1 MTDTRKNIKRNS
13 ITQIGIGL
21 AIVVLVNIIG
31 SFAFYR
37 LDLTSE
43 KRYTLSPAT
52 KKMLTELDDIVYFK
66 VYLEGDFPA
75 GFQRLRNETR
85 EMLNQFH
92 AYSNNVQFEFINP
105 TSGNDKKAN
114 EALYKQLMEN
124 GLNPTDL
131 QVKTKEGFSRKLIF
145 PGAIA
150 TYHQKD
156 VPIDLLLTQVGTPS
170 DEVLNNSVQ
179 ALEYSLSN
187 AIRKLSITKK
197 PEIAFID
204 GQGELSSIYLASI
217 ENALSE
223 FYTVSHV
230 RIDGKLSALTSR
242 FYKGKDSTRF
252 NIENRYKAII
262 IAKPDSAFAKD
273 EHDKFIIDQFIMHG
287 GKVLW
292 LIDPV
297 SASMDSLQK
306 QNQTMGQIGRASCRE
321 RV

>member
-21 AIVVLVNIIG
+21 AILVLVNIIG
-31 SFAFYR
+31 SFVFYR

-43 KRYTLSPAT
+43 KRYTLSPST
-52 KKMLTELDDIVYFK
+52 KKMLTELDDVVYFK

-92 AYSNNVQFEFINP
+92 AYSNNIQFEFINP
-105 TSGNDKKAN
+105 TSGNDQKDSQ
-114 EALYKQLMEN
+114 ALYKQLIES

-150 TYHQKD
+150 TYHSKD
-156 VPIDLLLTQVGTPS
+156 VPVDLLLTQVGTPS

-187 AIRKLSITKK
+187 AIRK
-197 PEIAFID
+197 
-204 GQGELSSIYLASI
+204 
-217 ENALSE
+217 
-223 FYTVSHV
+223 
-230 RIDGKLSALTSR
+230 R
-242 FYKGKDSTRF
+242 KDSPAA
-252 NIENRYKAII
+252 ENKA
-262 IAKPDSAFAKD
+262 
-273 EHDKFIIDQFIMHG
+273 G
-287 GKVLW
+287 
-292 LIDPV
+292 
-297 SASMDSLQK
+297 
-306 QNQTMGQIGRASCRE
+306 
-321 RV
+321 